1 MWEHKRQSQ
10 DLCQHTQQVADHVNF
25 RRILMI
31 RAETPTF
38 KGPIG
43 LGFKKM
49 YNISDYSHH
58 RSQRDAIAWPE
69 EV

>member
-1 MWEHKRQSQ
+1 
-10 DLCQHTQQVADHVNF
+10 
-25 RRILMI
+25 MI